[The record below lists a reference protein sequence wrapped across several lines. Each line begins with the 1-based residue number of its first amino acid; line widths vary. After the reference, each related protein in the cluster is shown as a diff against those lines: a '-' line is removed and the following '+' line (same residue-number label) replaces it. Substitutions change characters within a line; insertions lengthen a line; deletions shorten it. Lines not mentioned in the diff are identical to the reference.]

1 MRNESNNEVRII
13 DENYAK
19 IYDSIQEVVS
29 ENFQNMDLD
38 GNTER
43 LDNFIR
49 NIFNNLV
56 NRFFGN
62 QNDNPNPNFNS
73 QQGNQN
79 QEEEY
84 QNLPNPNYQDI
95 KDQMERDIA
104 NMVQQLLQQQGKN
117 QQNQS
122 QNKND
127 QQQGDN
133 QQNQSQNKNGQ
144 QQNPSVQ
151 RALQSLVSK
160 QDRKSVK
167 DVDENFEGQNNQSQT
182 SSEEEQFENMNLD
195 SQFDNNQPQ
204 QSQQGEGQ
212 QQSQSQQGEGQ
223 QGDGNQ
229 QSESVQK
236 ALSTLIPKQGNG
248 ESGEGNEQQGESNGD
263 MDDPNLD
270 EETPRT
276 ATFND
281 SDELTKLN
289 VDWTSEDASF
299 RERERTRE
307 HVRTRIDD
315 DMLDAIMKYLVK
327 TNYYVKTYG
336 LDKKNRK
343 QIAKH
348 FLLDLEH
355 KIMTDT
361 YSDVKE
367 PLAFYI
373 DMKGQCSEL
382 GEYNNFFHKLL
393 NEKDVT
399 IYFGYDG
406 KVVKY
411 LKVKKP
417 DANLEFDKCDMCH
430 YFQNSDRL
438 PSGDELDGHYESK
451 IFEEQLPLEEF
462 IRSHR
467 ISRLIAL
474 SDYDA
479 AVSIIRS
486 SLLAKV
492 YWFCTA
498 AYCGDI
504 DSSYYSLND
513 FRGEFIIADDKD
525 KVMEYFEHIYD
536 PSYENK
542 QRKLQLKGSRW

>member
-29 ENFQNMDLD
+29 KEFQNINLEE
-38 GNTER
+38 NAEN
-43 LDNFIR
+43 LSNLIR
-49 NIFNNLV
+49 NIFNKLMS
-56 NRFFGN
+56 RFLGN
-62 QNDNPNPNFNS
+62 QNDNPNSNFNN
-73 QQGNQN
+73 QKGNQN
-79 QEEEY
+79 QEEQY
-84 QNLPNPNYQDI
+84 QSLPNPNYQDI
-95 KDQMERDIA
+95 KDQMERDIS
-104 NMVQQLLQQQGKN
+104 NMVQQLLQHQNLSQNSQSQQNEGQQG
-117 QQNQS
+117 
-122 QNKND
+122 
-127 QQQGDN
+127 
-133 QQNQSQNKNGQ
+133 
-144 QQNPSVQ
+144 
-151 RALQSLVSK
+151 
-160 QDRKSVK
+160 
-167 DVDENFEGQNNQSQT
+167 NN
-182 SSEEEQFENMNLD
+182 
-195 SQFDNNQPQ
+195 
-204 QSQQGEGQ
+204 QSQQGE
-212 QQSQSQQGEGQ
+212 
-223 QGDGNQ
+223 GNQ

-236 ALSTLIPKQGNG
+236 ALQSLISKQDKKSVKEVDENFEGKDNQAQTDSLEEQFENMNLDNSQQQGQSQQSEGQQGNGQQGEGQQGEGNQQNESVQKALSTLVPKQGNG
-248 ESGEGNEQQGESNGD
+248 ESNGQEVDSDGEMGE
-263 MDDPNLD
+263 PNLD
-270 EETPRT
+270 EETPIT
-276 ATFND
+276 ATYND

-289 VDWTSEDASF
+289 VDWTSEDNSF
-299 RERERTRE
+299 RERERTVE

-315 DMLDAIMKYLVK
+315 NMLDAIMKYLVK

-382 GEYNNFFHKLL
+382 GEYNTFFRKLL
-393 NEKDVT
+393 NEKDIS

-451 IFEEQLPLEEF
+451 IFDEQLPLEEF

-513 FRGEFIIADDKD
+513 FRGEFIIADDKE
-525 KVMEYFEHIYD
+525 KVMEYFDHIYD